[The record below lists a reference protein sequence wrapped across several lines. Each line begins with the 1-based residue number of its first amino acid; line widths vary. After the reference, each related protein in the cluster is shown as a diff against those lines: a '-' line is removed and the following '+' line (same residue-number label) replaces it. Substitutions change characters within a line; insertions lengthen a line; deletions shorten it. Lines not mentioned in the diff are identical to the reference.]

1 MGMNMLSKAT
11 EFAIN
16 RMLVSCHKA
25 SAPAKGVMVLDF
37 YQNCSQD
44 VFPDMEIISL
54 SGNFCTDKKPAAVNW
69 VEGRGKSVVAEVG
82 SQSPKLY
89 LQSPTQAIVP
99 AHIVSSVLK
108 TSTSALVDLNISKNL
123 VGSSMAGSIGGF
135 NAHAANV
142 ITAIYIATGQVNP
155 KENTFSQTILRMRPK
170 MLAAPT
176 V

>member
-1 MGMNMLSKAT
+1 MS
-11 EFAIN
+11 
-16 RMLVSCHKA
+16 
-25 SAPAKGVMVLDF
+25 
-37 YQNCSQD
+37 
-44 VFPDMEIISL
+44 SL
-54 SGNFCTDKKPAAVNW
+54 LNN
-69 VEGRGKSVVAEVG
+69 
-82 SQSPKLY
+82 L
-89 LQSPTQAIVP
+89 PTQAIVP

-142 ITAIYIATGQVNP
+142 ITAIYIATGQVSLKNLNFLLTNYNLC
-155 KENTFSQTILRMRPK
+155 EYRMRPK

>member
-1 MGMNMLSKAT
+1 
-11 EFAIN
+11 
-16 RMLVSCHKA
+16 
-25 SAPAKGVMVLDF
+25 
-37 YQNCSQD
+37 
-44 VFPDMEIISL
+44 MEIISL

-69 VEGRGKSVVAEVG
+69 VEGRGKSVVAEVRV
-82 SQSPKLY
+82 SFILFSTFFFFFFFQELVFPFSHF
-89 LQSPTQAIVP
+89 PTQAIVP

-142 ITAIYIATGQVNP
+142 ITAIYIATGQVRIQRVS
-155 KENTFSQTILRMRPK
+155 KLAMILAEHRTRPK
-170 MLAAPT
+170 TLEAPT

>member
-1 MGMNMLSKAT
+1 MS
-11 EFAIN
+11 
-16 RMLVSCHKA
+16 
-25 SAPAKGVMVLDF
+25 
-37 YQNCSQD
+37 
-44 VFPDMEIISL
+44 SL
-54 SGNFCTDKKPAAVNW
+54 LNN
-69 VEGRGKSVVAEVG
+69 
-82 SQSPKLY
+82 L
-89 LQSPTQAIVP
+89 PTQAIVP

-142 ITAIYIATGQVNP
+142 ITAIYIATGQVSLKNLNFNLC
-155 KENTFSQTILRMRPK
+155 EYRMRPK

>member
-1 MGMNMLSKAT
+1 
-11 EFAIN
+11 
-16 RMLVSCHKA
+16 
-25 SAPAKGVMVLDF
+25 
-37 YQNCSQD
+37 
-44 VFPDMEIISL
+44 MEIISL

-69 VEGRGKSVVAEVG
+69 VEGRGKSVVAEVEFL
-82 SQSPKLY
+82 SSFFQELVFPFSHF
-89 LQSPTQAIVP
+89 PTQAIVP

-142 ITAIYIATGQVNP
+142 ITAIYIATGQVRIQRVS
-155 KENTFSQTILRMRPK
+155 KLAMILAEHRTRPK
-170 MLAAPT
+170 TLEAPT

>member
-1 MGMNMLSKAT
+1 
-11 EFAIN
+11 
-16 RMLVSCHKA
+16 
-25 SAPAKGVMVLDF
+25 
-37 YQNCSQD
+37 
-44 VFPDMEIISL
+44 MEIISL

-82 SQSPKLY
+82 VSFFFFSTFFFFFFQELVFPFSHF
-89 LQSPTQAIVP
+89 PTQAIVP

-142 ITAIYIATGQVNP
+142 ITAIYIATGQVRIQRVS
-155 KENTFSQTILRMRPK
+155 KLAMILAEHRTRPK
-170 MLAAPT
+170 TLEAPT

>member
-1 MGMNMLSKAT
+1 
-11 EFAIN
+11 
-16 RMLVSCHKA
+16 
-25 SAPAKGVMVLDF
+25 
-37 YQNCSQD
+37 
-44 VFPDMEIISL
+44 MEIISL

-82 SQSPKLY
+82 VSFFFFSTFFFFFFQELVFPFSHF
-89 LQSPTQAIVP
+89 PTQAIVP

-142 ITAIYIATGQVNP
+142 ITAIYIATGQVRIQHVS
-155 KENTFSQTILRMRPK
+155 KLAMILAERRTRPK
-170 MLAAPT
+170 TLEAPT
-176 V
+176 A

>member
-1 MGMNMLSKAT
+1 
-11 EFAIN
+11 
-16 RMLVSCHKA
+16 
-25 SAPAKGVMVLDF
+25 
-37 YQNCSQD
+37 
-44 VFPDMEIISL
+44 MEIISL

-69 VEGRGKSVVAEVG
+69 VEGRGKSVVAEVRV
-82 SQSPKLY
+82 SFILFSTFFFFFFFQELVFPFSHF
-89 LQSPTQAIVP
+89 PTQAIVP

-142 ITAIYIATGQVNP
+142 ITAIYIATGQVRIQRVS
-155 KENTFSQTILRMRPK
+155 KLAMILAEHRMRPK
-170 MLAAPT
+170 TLEAPT

>member
-1 MGMNMLSKAT
+1 
-11 EFAIN
+11 
-16 RMLVSCHKA
+16 
-25 SAPAKGVMVLDF
+25 
-37 YQNCSQD
+37 
-44 VFPDMEIISL
+44 MEIISL

-82 SQSPKLY
+82 ASFFFFQQLVFPFSHI
-89 LQSPTQAIVP
+89 PTQAIVP

-142 ITAIYIATGQVNP
+142 ITAIYIATGQVRIQRFP
-155 KENTFSQTILRMRPK
+155 KLVMILAERRTRPK
-170 MLAAPT
+170 TLEAPT
-176 V
+176 A

>member
-1 MGMNMLSKAT
+1 
-11 EFAIN
+11 
-16 RMLVSCHKA
+16 
-25 SAPAKGVMVLDF
+25 
-37 YQNCSQD
+37 
-44 VFPDMEIISL
+44 MEIISL

-82 SQSPKLY
+82 VSFILFSTFFFFFFFQELVFPFSHF
-89 LQSPTQAIVP
+89 PTQAIVP

-142 ITAIYIATGQVNP
+142 ITAIYIATGQVRIQHVS
-155 KENTFSQTILRMRPK
+155 KLVMILAERRTRPK
-170 MLAAPT
+170 TLEAPT
-176 V
+176 A

>member
-1 MGMNMLSKAT
+1 MS
-11 EFAIN
+11 
-16 RMLVSCHKA
+16 
-25 SAPAKGVMVLDF
+25 
-37 YQNCSQD
+37 
-44 VFPDMEIISL
+44 SL
-54 SGNFCTDKKPAAVNW
+54 LNN
-69 VEGRGKSVVAEVG
+69 
-82 SQSPKLY
+82 L
-89 LQSPTQAIVP
+89 LTQAIVP

-142 ITAIYIATGQVNP
+142 ITAIYIATGQVSLKNLNFNLC
-155 KENTFSQTILRMRPK
+155 EYRMRPK

>member
-1 MGMNMLSKAT
+1 
-11 EFAIN
+11 
-16 RMLVSCHKA
+16 
-25 SAPAKGVMVLDF
+25 
-37 YQNCSQD
+37 
-44 VFPDMEIISL
+44 MEIISL

-82 SQSPKLY
+82 VFFFFFQELVFPFSHF
-89 LQSPTQAIVP
+89 PTQAIVP

-142 ITAIYIATGQVNP
+142 ITAIYIATGQVR
-155 KENTFSQTILRMRPK
+155 TQRFS
-170 MLAAPT
+170 
-176 V
+176 

>member
-1 MGMNMLSKAT
+1 MKTVRIS
-11 EFAIN
+11 
-16 RMLVSCHKA
+16 
-25 SAPAKGVMVLDF
+25 

-69 VEGRGKSVVAEVG
+69 VEGRGKSVVAEVR
-82 SQSPKLY
+82 SRTS
-89 LQSPTQAIVP
+89 SFVITNTFQAIVP
-99 AHIVSSVLK
+99 AHIVNSVLK

-142 ITAIYIATGQVNP
+142 ITAIYIATGQVISQNMTSL
-155 KENTFSQTILRMRPK
+155 KQTNNT
-170 MLAAPT
+170 
-176 V
+176 

>member
-1 MGMNMLSKAT
+1 MKTARIS
-11 EFAIN
+11 
-16 RMLVSCHKA
+16 
-25 SAPAKGVMVLDF
+25 

-69 VEGRGKSVVAEVG
+69 VEGRGKSVVAEVR
-82 SQSPKLY
+82 SRTS
-89 LQSPTQAIVP
+89 SSVITNTFQAIVP
-99 AHIVSSVLK
+99 AHIVNSVLK

-142 ITAIYIATGQVNP
+142 ITAIYIATGQVISQNMTSL
-155 KENTFSQTILRMRPK
+155 KQTNNT
-170 MLAAPT
+170 
-176 V
+176 